1 MKAETKT
8 AETIRPEHKSEAND
22 SWSLAWQFA
31 RCELRHSVMRFRI
44 FLAALMLGVAAIG
57 AVGSVAQSMRSGIT
71 DNART
76 LLGGDFELSSLH
88 VPPEKELLAEVMA
101 AADTSKIIQMR
112 AMLGIEP
119 GADGEALRKLVELKA
134 VDEAYPLVGQIALS
148 SPLSPP
154 LSSPLSPPLS
164 LAAALDGFGAVVDP
178 ALLRATGLSIGDTAR
193 LGEVSVTLTATLE
206 EEPDQAISFVSFGPR
221 LMVSTDTL
229 TASGLQ
235 QEGAFITYRYRA
247 VMRDQA
253 RLDEMTDK
261 LAKAAENTHVR
272 LRKTDAAAGGFERFI
287 ERAEL
292 FLMLV
297 SLTALLIG
305 GLGVSGAVRAWLQ
318 SRMTVIAT
326 LKCVGATSRLIFRV
340 YMLQVLAMAGL
351 GIAAGLVLA
360 GVTPFVTA
368 ELFADYVNVPLEPT
382 LYPRPLIIAGAFGLL
397 TTLVFALWPLSR
409 TQFIRAAHLFR
420 TLTETPSGWPGKRV
434 VLAVAVNCAGLLGLA
449 LLATGNIILSLSFL
463 AGTAVSLVLLSGLGE
478 AVLRG
483 LRLVR
488 PPRYIP
494 ARLAL
499 SAITRQG
506 SPLRSIILAFGLGLS
521 VLVAVT
527 SSQHNLISQLN
538 GRADGEAP
546 DWFFIDIQPDQ
557 IDPFLSLVAKEAPAT
572 TVEKTPMLRGRVT
585 ALNGVPASQ
594 IDKDVES
601 GWVLRGDRAL
611 TWQALPPEDGNIVK
625 GDWWPA
631 DYAGPPLLSVTDEMA
646 DDFGLSL
653 GDTVSLNILGREIT
667 GTIANTREVAWES
680 FRINF
685 VFIMSPGLLEGA
697 PHSWIATT
705 KSGSEEAA
713 SDIERAVTSSFSN
726 ISALSVKQAVSTV
739 EKVLDLLGKAIQ
751 LTAGVTLLSGLAV
764 LAGSVATSEAQRIS
778 DSIILKVLGARRLDI
793 ILSWLFEYALL
804 GILTALVASV
814 IGTAVSWSLI
824 VLFIKAEFIFNLPLI
839 ISTAFI
845 GAGVTTILGLIGAMR
860 SLSFRPAPFL
870 RETV

>member
-1 MKAETKT
+1 M
-8 AETIRPEHKSEAND
+8 RPSQADE
-22 SWSLAWQFA
+22 SWALAWRFA
-31 RCELRHSVMRFRI
+31 RCELRHSVLRFRI

-88 VPPEKELLAEVMA
+88 IPPGDDLTALIPDDAELSRIV
-101 AADTSKIIQMR
+101 QMR
-112 AMLGIEP
+112 AMLGTLP
-119 GADGEALRKLVELKA
+119 DRQDQPVRKLVELKA
-134 VDEAYPLVGQIALS
+134 VDAAYPLTGSVV
-148 SPLSPP
+148 LSPA
-154 LSSPLSPPLS
+154 LG
-164 LAAALDGFGAVVDP
+164 LADALDDFGAVAAP
-178 ALLRATGLSIGDTAR
+178 ALLRTTGLAVGDQAR
-193 LGEVSVTLTATLE
+193 LGDITLTITATLE

-221 LMVSTDTL
+221 LLISTATL
-229 TASGLQ
+229 AASGLQ

-247 VMRDQA
+247 VVKEGGDVAGLTDRLAQA
-253 RLDEMTDK
+253 V
-261 LAKAAENTHVR
+261 ENSHVR
-272 LRKTDAAAGGFERFI
+272 LRTTDAAAGGFDRFI

-340 YMLQVLAMAGL
+340 YMLQVLAMASL

-360 GVTPFVTA
+360 GLTPFLTA
-368 ELFADYVNVPLEPT
+368 ELFADYVNVPLAPT
-382 LYPRPLIIAGAFGLL
+382 LYPRPLLIAGAFGLL
-397 TTLVFALWPLSR
+397 TTCVFALWPLSR
-409 TQFIRAAHLFR
+409 TRFIRAAHLFR
-420 TLTETPSGWPGKRV
+420 TLAAPPPGWPGRP
-434 VLAVAVNCAGLLGLA
+434 VLAAIMLCCAGLLGLA
-449 LLATGNIILSLSFL
+449 LLATGNIVLSLSFL
-463 AGTAVSLVLLSGLGE
+463 AGTGLSLVLLSGLGE

-483 LRLVR
+483 LRLVA

-499 SAITRQG
+499 SAITRPG

-527 SSQHNLISQLN
+527 SSQFNLINQLN
-538 GRADGEAP
+538 GRAEGEAP

-557 IDPFLSLVAKEAPAT
+557 IDPFITLVTGTSPQT
-572 TVEKTPMLRGRVT
+572 VVEKTPMLRGRVT
-585 ALNGVPASQ
+585 ALDGVPTSQ
-594 IDKDVES
+594 VNKDVES
-601 GWVLRGDRAL
+601 AWVLRGDRAL
-611 TWQALPPEDGNIVK
+611 TWQGEPPEGNTIVS
-625 GDWWPA
+625 GRWWPS
-631 DYAGPPLLSVTDEMA
+631 DYTGPPLLSVTHEMA
-646 DDFGLSL
+646 EDFGLTI
-653 GDTVSLNILGREIT
+653 GDTVTLNILGREIT
-667 GTIANTREVAWES
+667 GEIANTREVAWES

-685 VFIMSPGLLEGA
+685 VFIMSPGLLDSA

-705 KSGSEEAA
+705 KSPSEAA
-713 SDIERAVTSSFSN
+713 ASGIERAVTTSFTN

-739 EKVLDLLGKAIQ
+739 EKVLDLLGNAIQ
-751 LTAGVTLLSGLAV
+751 LTAAVTLLSGLAV

-778 DSIILKVLGARRLDI
+778 DSIILKVLGARRVDI

-804 GILTALVASV
+804 GVLTALVACV
-814 IGTAVSWSLI
+814 IGTAVSWALI
-824 VLFIKAEFIFNLPLI
+824 ALFIKAEFIFNLPLVL
-839 ISTAFI
+839 STAFI
-845 GAGVTTILGLIGAMR
+845 GAGVTTALGLFGAMR

-870 RETV
+870 RETS

>member
-1 MKAETKT
+1 MPLSEPHQQAETL
-8 AETIRPEHKSEAND
+8 PQNPHND
-22 SWSLAWQFA
+22 SWALAWQFA

-57 AVGSVAQSMRSGIT
+57 AVGSVAESMRAGIA

-88 VPPEKELLAEVMA
+88 LAPDDELLAMVRQQ
-101 AADTSKIIQMR
+101 ADTSQIVQMR
-112 AMLGIEP
+112 AMLGTAAAQTARQE
-119 GADGEALRKLVELKA
+119 RKLVELKA
-134 VDEAYPLVGQIALS
+134 VDEAYPLVGAVELAPTQ
-148 SPLSPP
+148 PL
-154 LSSPLSPPLS
+154 
-164 LAAALDGFGAVVDP
+164 ARALDGFGAVVDP
-178 ALLRATGLSIGDTAR
+178 ALLRTTGLAVGDRAT
-193 LGEVSVTLTATLE
+193 LGDISVTITATLE
-206 EEPDQAISFVSFGPR
+206 SEPDQAISFVSFGPR
-221 LMVSTDTL
+221 LLVSTATL
-229 TASGLQ
+229 KASGLQ
-235 QEGAFITYRYRA
+235 QEGAFITYRHRA
-247 VMRDQA
+247 IMKQTSQLDQLTS
-253 RLDEMTDK
+253 RL
-261 LAKAAENTHVR
+261 AEAVENSHVR
-272 LRKTDAAAGGFERFI
+272 LRRTDAAAGGFERFI

-340 YMLQVLAMAGL
+340 YMLQVLAMASL

-360 GVTPFVTA
+360 GLTPFLTA
-368 ELFADYVNVPLEPT
+368 ELFSGYVNVPLAPT
-382 LYPRPLIIAGAFGLL
+382 LYPRPLAIAGAFGLL

-420 TLTETPSGWPGKRV
+420 TLASTPSGWPGKRV
-434 VLAVAVNCAGLLGLA
+434 VLAVALCCAGLLGLA
-449 LLATGNIILSLSFL
+449 LLATANIVLSLSFL
-463 AGTAVSLVLLSGLGE
+463 VGTGVSLLLLSGLGE

-538 GRADGEAP
+538 GRAEGQAP

-557 IDPFLSLVAKEAPAT
+557 IDPFLALVAAKAPDSL
-572 TVEKTPMLRGRVT
+572 VEKTPMLRGRVT
-585 ALNGVPASQ
+585 ALDGVPASQ

-611 TWQALPPEDGNIVK
+611 TWQATPPEGGKIVK
-625 GDWWPA
+625 GSWWPS
-631 DYAGPPLLSVTDEMA
+631 DYTGPPLLSVTDEMA
-646 DDFGLSL
+646 EDFGLAI
-653 GDTVSLNILGREIT
+653 GDQVSLNILGREIT
-667 GTIANTREVAWES
+667 GEIANTREVAWES
-680 FRINF
+680 FQINF
-685 VFIMSPGLLEGA
+685 VFIMSPGILDNA

-705 KSGSEEAA
+705 KSASDQAA
-713 SDIERAVTSSFSN
+713 SDIEQAVTTEFSN
-726 ISALSVKQAVSTV
+726 ISALSVRQAVSTV
-739 EKVLDLLGKAIQ
+739 EKVLDLLGNAIQ
-751 LTAGVTLLSGLAV
+751 LTAAVTLLSGLAV

-804 GILTALVASV
+804 GILTALVACV

-824 VLFIKAEFIFNLPLI
+824 VLFIKSDFIFNLPLI
-839 ISTAFI
+839 LSTAFI
-845 GAGVTTILGLIGAMR
+845 GAAVTTILGLIGAMR
-860 SLSFRPAPFL
+860 SLSFRPAPYL
-870 RETV
+870 RETL

>member
-1 MKAETKT
+1 MSSKVPATIARQAEHQQMSGKPHN
-8 AETIRPEHKSEAND
+8 E
-22 SWSLAWQFA
+22 SWRLAWQFA

-88 VPPEKELLAEVMA
+88 VPPDSTLLAEVA
-101 AADTSKIIQMR
+101 AQAKTSQIVQMR
-112 AMLGIEP
+112 AMLGTGQTDEGSP
-119 GADGEALRKLVELKA
+119 ARKLVELKA
-134 VDEAYPLVGQIALS
+134 VDAAYPLVGDVSLAPQQD
-148 SPLSPP
+148 
-154 LSSPLSPPLS
+154 
-164 LAAALDGFGAVVDP
+164 LAAALTAFGAVVDP
-178 ALLRATGLSIGDTAR
+178 ALLRTTGLRVGDTAR
-193 LGEVSVTLTATLE
+193 LGEITVTITATLE
-206 EEPDQAISFVSFGPR
+206 AEPDQAISFVSFGPR

-229 TASGLQ
+229 AASGLQ
-235 QEGAFITYRYRA
+235 KQGAFITYRHRA
-247 VMRDQA
+247 VAPDA
-253 RLDEMTDK
+253 ATVALLTDK
-261 LAKAAENTHVR
+261 LAAAVEGSHVR
-272 LRKTDAAAGGFERFI
+272 LRKTDAAAGGFDRFI

-326 LKCVGATSRLIFRV
+326 LKCVGATARLIFRV

-351 GIAAGLVLA
+351 GIAAGLGLA
-360 GVTPFVTA
+360 GLTPFLTA
-368 ELFADYVNVPLEPT
+368 ELFADYVNVPLAPT
-382 LYPRPLIIAGAFGLL
+382 LYPRPLAIAGAFGLL

-420 TLTETPSGWPGKRV
+420 MLAVTPSGWPGGRV
-434 VLAVAVNCAGLLGLA
+434 VLAVFICCAGLLGLA
-449 LLATGNIILSLSFL
+449 LLATANVVLSLGFL
-463 AGTAVSLVLLSGLGE
+463 AGTAISLLLLSGLGE

-499 SAITRQG
+499 SAITRPG

-538 GRADGEAP
+538 GRAAGQAP

-557 IDPFLSLVAKEAPAT
+557 IDPFQELVRAEAPQT
-572 TVEKTPMLRGRVT
+572 IMEKTPMLRGRVT
-585 ALNGVPASQ
+585 GLDGVPASQ
-594 IDKDVES
+594 INKDVES
-601 GWVLRGDRAL
+601 SWVLRGDRAL
-611 TWQALPPEDGNIVK
+611 TWQAGPPEGSKIIK
-625 GDWWPA
+625 GSWWA
-631 DYAGPPLLSVTDEMA
+631 EDYTGPPLLSVTDEMA
-646 DDFGLSL
+646 EDFGLSI
-653 GDTVSLNILGREIT
+653 GDTVTLNILGREIT
-667 GTIANTREVAWES
+667 GEIANTREVAWES

-685 VFIMSPGLLEGA
+685 VFIMSPGILDNA

-705 KSGSEEAA
+705 KSATDADA
-713 SDIERAVTSSFSN
+713 SAIERAVTARFSN

-739 EKVLDLLGKAIQ
+739 EKVLDLLGNAIQ
-751 LTAGVTLLSGLAV
+751 LTAAVTLLSGLAV

-778 DSIILKVLGARRLDI
+778 DSIILKVLGARRVDI

-804 GILTALVASV
+804 GVLTALVACV
-814 IGTAVSWSLI
+814 IGTAVSWALI
-824 VLFIKAEFIFNLPLI
+824 VLFIKAEFIFNLPLVL
-839 ISTAFI
+839 STAFI

-860 SLSFRPAPFL
+860 SLSFRPAPYL
-870 RETV
+870 RETG

>member
-1 MKAETKT
+1 MSA
-8 AETIRPEHKSEAND
+8 AGEAVSPSQHNED
-22 SWSLAWQFA
+22 WRLAWQFA
-31 RCELRHSVMRFRI
+31 RCELRHSVLRFRI

-88 VPPEKELLAEVMA
+88 IPPEDHLVEMIEQD
-101 AADTSKIIQMR
+101 ADISRIVQMR
-112 AMLGIEP
+112 AMLGTTAGTQDNP
-119 GADGEALRKLVELKA
+119 VRKLVELKA
-134 VDEAYPLVGQIALS
+134 VDAAYPLTGRTV
-148 SPLSPP
+148 LSPA
-154 LSSPLSPPLS
+154 LS
-164 LAAALDGFGAVVDP
+164 LADALNNFGAVAAP
-178 ALLRATGLSIGDTAR
+178 ALLRTTGLSVGDQAR
-193 LGEVSVTLTATLE
+193 LGEITVTITATLE

-221 LMVSTDTL
+221 LLISTQTL
-229 TASGLQ
+229 AASGLQ
-235 QEGAFITYRYRA
+235 KEGAFITYRYRA
-247 VMRDQA
+247 AVRDSANLPELTATLEQA
-253 RLDEMTDK
+253 V
-261 LAKAAENTHVR
+261 ENSHVR
-272 LRKTDAAAGGFERFI
+272 LRKTDSAAGGFDRFI

-340 YMLQVLAMAGL
+340 YMLQVLAMASL
-351 GIAAGLVLA
+351 GIAAGLILA
-360 GVTPFVTA
+360 GLTPFLTA
-368 ELFADYVNVPLEPT
+368 EIFADYVNVPLAPT
-382 LYPRPLIIAGAFGLL
+382 LYPRPLLIAGAFGLL
-397 TTLVFALWPLSR
+397 TTCVFALWPLSR

-420 TLTETPSGWPGKRV
+420 TLAATPSGWPGKT
-434 VLAVAVNCAGLLGLA
+434 VLAAIILCCAGLLGLA
-449 LLATGNIILSLSFL
+449 LLATGNIVLSLSFL
-463 AGTAVSLVLLSGLGE
+463 AGTGLSLILLSGLGE

-499 SAITRQG
+499 SAITRPG

-527 SSQHNLISQLN
+527 SSQFNLINQLN
-538 GRADGEAP
+538 GRAEGEAP

-557 IDPFLSLVAKEAPAT
+557 IDPFLALVTETSAQ
-572 TVEKTPMLRGRVT
+572 TVVEQTPMLRGRVT
-585 ALNGVPASQ
+585 ALAGVPASQ
-594 IDKDVES
+594 VNKDVES
-601 GWVLRGDRAL
+601 EWVLRGDRAL
-611 TWQALPPEDGNIVK
+611 TWQAEPPEGSTIVS
-625 GDWWPA
+625 GRWWPS
-631 DYAGPPLLSVTDEMA
+631 DYVGPPLLSVTHDMA
-646 DDFGLSL
+646 EDFGLSV
-653 GDTVSLNILGREIT
+653 GDTVTLNILGREIT
-667 GTIANTREVAWES
+667 GEIANTRDVAWES

-685 VFIMSPGLLEGA
+685 VFIMSPGLLDSA

-705 KSGSEEAA
+705 KSPSEDAA
-713 SDIERAVTSSFSN
+713 SDIERAVTAKFTN

-739 EKVLDLLGKAIQ
+739 ERVLDLLGNAIQ
-751 LTAGVTLLSGLAV
+751 LTAAVTLLSGLAV

-804 GILTALVASV
+804 GVLTALVACV

-824 VLFIKAEFIFNLPLI
+824 VLFIDAEFIFNLPLI
-839 ISTAFI
+839 LSTAFI
-845 GAGVTTILGLIGAMR
+845 GAGVTTVLGLVGAMR

-870 RETV
+870 RETS

>member
-1 MKAETKT
+1 MNRMADDMPLPAPHDKAGNQTRT
-8 AETIRPEHKSEAND
+8 APRKAHNE
-22 SWSLAWQFA
+22 SWGLAWQFA

-57 AVGSVAQSMRSGIT
+57 AVGSVAESMRSGIA

-88 VPPEKELLAEVMA
+88 LPPDEELLAEVRA
-101 AADTSKIIQMR
+101 QAETSQIIQMR
-112 AMLGIEP
+112 AMLGTDVA
-119 GADGEALRKLVELKA
+119 GTFGSARKLVELKA
-134 VDEAYPLVGQIALS
+134 VDEAYPLVGEISLTPAQ
-148 SPLSPP
+148 
-154 LSSPLSPPLS
+154 S

-178 ALLRATGLSIGDTAR
+178 ALLRATGLSVGDTAS
-193 LGEVSVTLTATLE
+193 LGEITVTITATLDS
-206 EEPDQAISFVSFGPR
+206 EPDQAISFVSFGPR
-221 LMVSTDTL
+221 LVVSTATL

-235 QEGAFITYRYRA
+235 QEGAFITYRHRA
-247 VMRDQA
+247 VMREAGQLDQLTD
-253 RLDEMTDK
+253 RL
-261 LAKAAENTHVR
+261 AQAVENSHVR

-340 YMLQVLAMAGL
+340 YMLQVLAMASL

-360 GVTPFVTA
+360 GLTPFLTA
-368 ELFADYVNVPLEPT
+368 ELFADYVNVPLDPT
-382 LYPRPLIIAGAFGLL
+382 LYPRPLLIAGAFGLL

-420 TLTETPSGWPGKRV
+420 TLVATPSGWPGKRV
-434 VLAVAVNCAGLLGLA
+434 VLAVAICCAGLLGLA
-449 LLATGNIILSLSFL
+449 LLATANIILSLGFL
-463 AGTAVSLVLLSGLGE
+463 VGTGASLLLLSGLGE
-478 AVLRG
+478 GVLRG
-483 LRLVR
+483 LRLIS

-538 GRADGEAP
+538 GRAEGEAP

-557 IDPFLSLVAKEAPAT
+557 IDPFLELVAAKTPET
-572 TVEKTPMLRGRVT
+572 TIEKTPMLRGRVT
-585 ALNGVPASQ
+585 ALNNVPASQ

-611 TWQALPPEDGNIVK
+611 TWQAAPPVEAKIIK

-631 DYAGPPLLSVTDEMA
+631 DYSGPPLLSVTDEMA
-646 DDFGLSL
+646 EDFGLSV

-667 GTIANTREVAWES
+667 GEIANTREVAWES

-685 VFIMSPGLLEGA
+685 VFVMSPGVLDNA

-705 KSGSEEAA
+705 KSASDQAA
-713 SDIERAVTSSFSN
+713 ADIERAVTARFTN
-726 ISALSVKQAVSTV
+726 ISALSVRQAVSTV
-739 EKVLDLLGKAIQ
+739 EKVLDLLGNAIQ
-751 LTAGVTLLSGLAV
+751 LTAAVTLLSGLAV

-804 GILTALVASV
+804 GILTALVACV
-814 IGTAVSWSLI
+814 IGTAVSWALI
-824 VLFIKAEFIFNLPLI
+824 VLFIQAEFIFNLPLI
-839 ISTAFI
+839 LSTAFI

-860 SLSFRPAPFL
+860 SLSFRPAPYL